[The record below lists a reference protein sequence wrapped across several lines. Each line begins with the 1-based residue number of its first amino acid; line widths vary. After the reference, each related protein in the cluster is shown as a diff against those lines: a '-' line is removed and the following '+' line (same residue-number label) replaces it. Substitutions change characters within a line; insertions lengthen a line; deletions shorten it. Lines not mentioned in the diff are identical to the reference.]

1 MRDVMAEPLILA
13 LDQGTTSTRAILFD
27 AKGRALAEAGRPLEQ
42 FYPADG
48 WVEHDAED
56 IFRASVEVLREA
68 VQKAARAMSDVAA
81 IGVTNQRETV
91 VIWDRKSGVPI
102 HKAIVWQDRRTA
114 DVCDRLREAGREA
127 EVTEISGLLLDPYF
141 SGTKIAWLLDHVDG
155 ARVRAE
161 AGDLLAGTIDAW
173 VIWKLTGGKVHAT
186 DATNA
191 SRTLLFD
198 IRKQAWSPA
207 MAQMLN
213 VPLGP
218 MPEVR
223 DCAGDYG
230 ETERSLLGRA
240 IPIRGVAG
248 DQQAAL
254 MGQGCI
260 RPGEMKATYGTGC
273 FMLLNTGEAAPV
285 SRRAPADHGGGAARR
300 QGDLRAR
307 GRDLHRRRG
316 DPVGQ
321 RGPGRRR
328 AARRRS
334 RPWRASARDD
344 LGVVLVPAFTGLGA
358 PWWDAGARGAFVGL
372 TRDAGLAEISR
383 AAFDAS
389 ALQTRDLIEAMRA
402 DAPEAFHAKL
412 ELRIDGGMSKS
423 AWYSQRLADP
433 TGVSVGRATFGET
446 TALGAA
452 LFAGVGAG
460 VYRDVE
466 EAANSRPRTGGLQ
479 AGPGHP
485 PPRGRLRP
493 LAGCG
498 RANPQPSLTRRL
510 AGRILKLEPQ
520 ERKAKPWRMDRL
532 RAQAR

>member
-1 MRDVMAEPLILA
+1 MGDDMAEPLILA

-56 IFRASVEVLREA
+56 IFRASVEVLREVVA
-68 VQKAARAMSDVAA
+68 KAARPMSEVAA

-91 VIWDRKSGVPI
+91 VVWDRKSGVPI
-102 HKAIVWQDRRTA
+102 HRAIVWQDRRTA
-114 DVCDRLREAGREA
+114 DVCDNVRAAGREA

-141 SGTKIAWLLDHVDG
+141 SGTKIAWLLDHVAG
-155 ARVRAE
+155 ARARAE
-161 AGDLLAGTIDAW
+161 AGELMAGTIDAW
-173 VIWKLTGGKVHAT
+173 AIWKLTGGPDNPRATHAT

-207 MAQMLN
+207 MGEMLD
-213 VPLGP
+213 VPLSL
-218 MPEVR
+218 MPQVR

-230 ETERSLLGRA
+230 ETDAGLLGRA

-273 FMLLNTGEAAPV
+273 FMLLNTGETAPFSKARLLTTVAARV
-285 SRRAPADHGGGAARR
+285 GGKTTFALEGAIFIAGAAIQWMEEGLRVGGGP
-300 QGDLRAR
+300 R
-307 GRDLHRRRG
+307 GVEKL
-316 DPVGQ
+316 
-321 RGPGRRR
+321 
-328 AARRRS
+328 AME
-334 RPWRASARDD
+334 ARDD

-358 PWWDAGARGAFVGL
+358 PWWDAGARGAIVGL

-402 DAPEAFHAKL
+402 DAPQAFHDKV
-412 ELRIDGGMSKS
+412 EIRIDGGMSRS
-423 AWYSQRLADP
+423 LWFSQRLADL
-433 TGVSVGRATFGET
+433 TGVSVGRAAFGET

-466 EAANSRPRTGGLQ
+466 EAAGSRPETDVYSP
-479 AGPGHP
+479 A
-485 PPRGRLRP
+485 
-493 LAGCG
+493 
-498 RANPQPSLTRRL
+498 
-510 AGRILKLEPQ
+510 
-520 ERKAKPWRMDRL
+520 MDRP
-532 RAQAR
+532 RREAAYARWLDAVARTRSLA

>member
-1 MRDVMAEPLILA
+1 MADPLILS

-27 AKGRALAEAGRPLEQ
+27 TKGRALAEAGRPLEQ

-48 WVEHDAED
+48 WVEHDAEA

-68 VQKAARAMSDVAA
+68 VQKAARPMSDVAA
-81 IGVTNQRETV
+81 IGITNQRETV
-91 VIWDRKSGVPI
+91 VIWDKASGQPI
-102 HKAIVWQDRRTA
+102 HRAIVWQDRRTA
-114 DVCDRLREAGREA
+114 ALCDKLRDEGREA
-127 EVTEISGLLLDPYF
+127 EVTDITGLLLDPYF

-155 ARVRAE
+155 ARARAE
-161 AGDLLAGTIDAW
+161 AGELLAGTMDAW

-198 IRKQAWSPA
+198 IRKQAWSA
-207 MAQMLN
+207 EMGEMLD
-213 VPLGP
+213 VPLGL
-218 MPEVR
+218 MPDVR
-223 DCAGDYG
+223 DCTGDFG
-230 ETERSLLGRA
+230 ETEASLLGRA

-273 FMLLNTGEAAPV
+273 FMLINTGETAPV
-285 SRRAPADHGGGAARR
+285 SKARLLTTVAARVNGRTTYALEGAIFIAGAAIQWMNEGLNVGGGPTAVEKLAME
-300 QGDLRAR
+300 
-307 GRDLHRRRG
+307 
-316 DPVGQ
+316 
-321 RGPGRRR
+321 
-328 AARRRS
+328 
-334 RPWRASARDD
+334 ARDD

-358 PWWDAGARGAFVGL
+358 PWWDAGARGAIVGL
-372 TRDAGLAEISR
+372 TRDAGLGEIAR

-402 DAPEAFHAKL
+402 DAPEAFHEKV
-412 ELRIDGGMSKS
+412 EMRIDGGMSRS
-423 AWYSQRLADP
+423 VWFSQRLADL
-433 TGVSVGRATFGET
+433 TGISVSRATYGET

-466 EAANSRPRTGGLQ
+466 EAAGARPETEGYAPAMDPHRREAAYARWLDAVSRVR
-479 AGPGHP
+479 
-485 PPRGRLRP
+485 
-493 LAGCG
+493 
-498 RANPQPSLTRRL
+498 S
-510 AGRILKLEPQ
+510 
-520 ERKAKPWRMDRL
+520 
-532 RAQAR
+532 

>member
-1 MRDVMAEPLILA
+1 MADPLILA

-48 WVEHDAED
+48 WVEHDAEA
-56 IFRASVEVLREA
+56 IFQASVEVLAEA
-68 VQKAARAMSDVAA
+68 VRKAARSMSDVAA

-91 VIWDRKSGVPI
+91 VVWDKASGAPI

-114 DVCDRLREAGREA
+114 DACERLRKAGLESR
-127 EVTEISGLLLDPYF
+127 VTEISGLLLDPYF

-155 ARVRAE
+155 ARARAE
-161 AGDLLAGTIDAW
+161 AGELLAGTIDSW
-173 VIWKLTGGKVHAT
+173 VIWKLTAGAVHAT

-198 IRKQAWSPA
+198 IRKQAWSA
-207 MAQMLN
+207 EMSETLG
-213 VPLGP
+213 VPLGL
-218 MPEVR
+218 MPDVR
-223 DCAGDYG
+223 DCAGDFG
-230 ETERSLLGRA
+230 ETDAGLLGRA

-260 RPGEMKATYGTGC
+260 APGEMKATYGTGC
-273 FMLLNTGEAAPV
+273 FLLLNTGETAPV
-285 SRRAPADHGGGAARR
+285 SKARLLTTVAARIAGRTTYALEGAIFIAGAAIQWMNEGLKVGGGP
-300 QGDLRAR
+300 QGVEKLAME
-307 GRDLHRRRG
+307 
-316 DPVGQ
+316 
-321 RGPGRRR
+321 
-328 AARRRS
+328 
-334 RPWRASARDD
+334 ASDD

-358 PWWDAGARGAFVGL
+358 PWWDAGARGAIVGL

-412 ELRIDGGMSKS
+412 ELRIDGGMSRS
-423 AWYSQRLADP
+423 AWFSQRLADL
-433 TGVSVGRATFGET
+433 TGVSVGRATYQET

-452 LFAGVGAG
+452 LFAGVGSG

-466 EAANSRPRTGGLQ
+466 EAAAARPKTELFKPAMDSHHREAAYARWLD
-479 AGPGHP
+479 AVA
-485 PPRGRLRP
+485 RV
-493 LAGCG
+493 
-498 RANPQPSLTRRL
+498 RA
-510 AGRILKLEPQ
+510 
-520 ERKAKPWRMDRL
+520 
-532 RAQAR
+532 